1 MSVEKNIPE
10 KEIPMGC
17 PETPEGGAGL
27 SLCPDETGDG
37 EGEQFRI
44 MTTELLKIMADQG
57 ARFTGT
63 RFVVTNRPDGDDV
76 TWQRIPGG
84 YAVRLCAESGWH
96 WCQAAYQ
103 LGYALTHCLIDHT
116 APDREAV
123 SWAEELICEAA
134 AIKLMSMLADRWR
147 RTPFG
152 REDPDYEEAVREYI
166 AETLADRGT
175 GELYRCGD
183 REALQ
188 RLNDRDLFDDR
199 LDESHGLVVRMGE
212 GDLKK
217 LAEVRRCAADGLLIH
232 THLWRRSSGG
242 SLAVDFVCR
251 LQERIPGCEIPAG
264 VSVTVGLEDSKPS
277 PEQIGA
283 YGSLIR
289 SLRDLPFEHVV
300 FTFMDPEEEKSGQ
313 TGPVFFQACRY
324 EGEDVIAEMRLAARS
339 GAKMF
344 RLRCHED
351 QAVKY
356 LEDILTKGVVPDPD
370 EWQDITRDVFPAKT

>member
-1 MSVEKNIPE
+1 MSREKNIPE
-10 KEIPMGC
+10 DKIPMSF
-17 PETPEGGAGL
+17 PETPKDDAGR
-27 SLCPDETGDG
+27 SPVPTPAGDG
-37 EGEQFRI
+37 EEEQFRL
-44 MTTELLKIMADQG
+44 MTTELLKILTSQG
-57 ARFTGT
+57 AGFKDT
-63 RFVVTNRPDGDDV
+63 RFVITNRPDGDDV
-76 TWQRIPGG
+76 AWRRIPGG

-123 SWAEELICEAA
+123 SWAEELICEAGTL
-134 AIKLMSMLADRWR
+134 KLMSMLADHWR
-147 RTPFG
+147 KTPFG

-166 AETLADRGT
+166 AENMRDRGT
-175 GELYRCGD
+175 GELFRCGD

-199 LDESHGLVVRMGE
+199 IDESHGLVVRMGE

-217 LAEVRRCAADGLLIH
+217 LAEVRRCAADRLLIH

-242 SLAVDFVCR
+242 SRAVDFICR

-264 VSVTVGLEDSKPS
+264 VSVTVDLEDSRPS
-277 PEQIGA
+277 LEQIGA

-289 SLRDLPFEHVV
+289 GLRDLPFEHVV
-300 FTFMDPEEEKSGQ
+300 FSFMDPEQEKSGQ
-313 TGPVFFQACRY
+313 TGLVFFQVCRY
-324 EGEDVIAEMRLAARS
+324 GGGDVIAEMRLAARS
-339 GAKMF
+339 GEKLF

-356 LEDILTKGVVPDPD
+356 LEDILTNGAVPDPD
-370 EWQDITRDVFPAKT
+370 GWQDITRDVFPEKT